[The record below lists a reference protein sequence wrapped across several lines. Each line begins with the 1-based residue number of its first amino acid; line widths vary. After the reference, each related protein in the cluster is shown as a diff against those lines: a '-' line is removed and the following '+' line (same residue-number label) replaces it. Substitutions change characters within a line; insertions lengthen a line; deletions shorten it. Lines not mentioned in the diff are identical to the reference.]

1 VPLTQAGTR
10 PKRSLSFSLEERPCT
25 EGRQKVSRADHIAGL
40 EVGRLTPVD
49 IEYFFRT
56 LPPRVPNRVSE
67 DHQVLLNQLH
77 LRLHNLAVYLG
88 DPLAVSFDHNDV
100 SKVVSSIGER
110 LERMKRREWRARIA
124 GIKVLQHLRLEIGEI
139 SADLNQMS
147 TG

>member
-1 VPLTQAGTR
+1 MLLTRADTR
-10 PKRSLSFSLEERPCT
+10 PKRSLSFSLEERPCG
-25 EGRQKVSRADHIAGL
+25 EGRPKVSRDDHIAGL

-56 LPPRVPNRVSE
+56 LPPRVPKRVSE
-67 DHQVLLNQLH
+67 DHQALLHQLH

-88 DPLAVSFDHNDV
+88 DPLAVSLDHNDV

-110 LERMKRREWRARIA
+110 LEQMKRREWRARIA
-124 GIKVLQHLRLEIGEI
+124 GIKVVQHLRVEIGEI
-139 SADLNQMS
+139 SADLYEMS